1 MFTFN
6 FYLFICFKLMEQ
18 RIVILKKHF
27 VKILKQFS
35 FGVFFFVSF
44 VLSWFL
50 LLFET
55 GSCYV
60 TQAGLELSNFPAS
73 AS

>member
-35 FGVFFFVSF
+35 FGVFF
-44 VLSWFL
+44 LC
-50 LLFET
+50 LLFCL
-55 GSCYV
+55 GFCCCLRL
-60 TQAGLELSNFPAS
+60 GLAM
-73 AS
+73 